1 MKAQADNKRRDVS
14 YSVGDWVYVK
24 LIPYRQTSLSDSH
37 YHKLSKRY
45 YGPFQI
51 TETINVVTY
60 RLALPPSSKIHN
72 VFHYSIL
79 KPHHTP
85 IIQTMNP
92 LPPRA
97 NDNHPHPRNH
107 GQLFAQLFTLS
118 RKYWYSP
125 PCAPKKEQA
134 ETTLFGRLHHPLT
147 QRWYIAQQW
156 WFC

>member
-79 KPHHTP
+79 KPHHNP

-97 NDNHPHPRNH
+97 NDNHPLVEPMNILDTKWDNT
-107 GQLFAQLFTLS
+107 QDPSSLLFLVQWHDL
-118 RKYWYSP
+118 P
-125 PCAPKKEQA
+125 PKG
-134 ETTLFGRLHHPLT
+134 TS
-147 QRWYIAQQW
+147 
-156 WFC
+156 